1 MAANLPIQFLRG
13 TKAQNNEYV
22 GPIGSL
28 SVDTTDTLLSIHDG
42 TTPGGIPLA
51 PLSQVF
57 TPADIWAMVRPAPNR
72 TEGTLDK
79 DRIDLVDVMRYTG
92 HFDHINATDTWIWD
106 LGHLSGGSPFA
117 QALWGIGYFILNDE
131 EDAEIFGTTNN
142 SDRVEV
148 TITGDGETLYSNTS
162 ITPLANG
169 DWSADLTGVVFAPDV
184 TYTASIVIRNIASGE
199 SLAPINIQKSFSL
212 PEPGVLVTFRIGAEG

>member
-1 MAANLPIQFLRG
+1 MSRKLPIQFLRG

-42 TTPGGIPLA
+42 TTPGGMPLA

-72 TEGTLDK
+72 TEGILDK
-79 DRIDLVDVMRYTG
+79 DRLDLVDIMRYTG
-92 HFDHINATDTWIWD
+92 HFDFVNASSKWIWD
-106 LGHLSGGSPFA
+106 LGLINGISPFS
-117 QALWGIGYFILNDE
+117 QALWGIGYFVLNSE
-131 EDAEIFGTTNN
+131 EDAELFGTTNG

-148 TITGDGETLYSNTS
+148 TISDGSSNIYENTS

-169 DWSADLTGVVFAPDV
+169 DWSADLTGVVFAPAT
-184 TYTASIVIRNIASGE
+184 TYTATIVIRNIANNE
-199 SLAPINIQKSFSL
+199 SLPPITVQREFNL
-212 PEPGVLVTFRIGAEG
+212 PEPGVLVTFKIGEED